1 MRDRNRDTREQPERD
16 ESLLAV
22 PQPIILVRIRQAVEH
37 MLRIGKIDAMIVQ
50 VCFTLRLV
58 PYKPYIH
65 NVSTI

>member
-65 NVSTI
+65 NVSTK